1 VPISYRVDRALR
13 LVFSRAWGVVT
24 DGEMLSHSAALR
36 ADPRFE
42 PDFNHWLDAD
52 DVSDLRLTSEAV
64 RRLAIQTPFGPGSRR
79 AVVASADFVFGM
91 SRMFQL
97 MRDDNPG
104 QLSVFRD
111 APSAHAF
118 LALPA
123 HVDLAALRGPE
134 ADRVFSQPD
143 SGSGPT

>member
-1 VPISYRVDRALR
+1 MPISYRVDTSLR

-24 DGEMLSHSAALR
+24 DGEMLSHSLALR

-42 PDFNHWLDAD
+42 PDFKHWLDAGA
-52 DVSDLRLTSEAV
+52 VTDLQLTSEVV
-64 RRLAIQTPFGPGSRR
+64 RRLAAQTPFGPGSRR

-97 MRDDNPG
+97 LRDDTPG

-111 APSAHAF
+111 PASAHAF
-118 LALPA
+118 LELPPKATLPA
-123 HVDLAALRGPE
+123 LRQPEPDHVF
-134 ADRVFSQPD
+134 ADSPPPARA
-143 SGSGPT
+143 G